1 MTKEEI
7 EKRLGCP
14 IEKLPIGVTATI
26 AVNDLG
32 YNGTFDVLSVVVM
45 QGYIRPYIE
54 FRFKY
59 PSGKVGVS
67 QCYIEDYG
75 LTWAASIY
83 DWEHAKRWRNEHE

>member
-7 EKRLGCP
+7 GKRLGCP
-14 IEKLPIGVTATI
+14 IEKLPIGATAKI
-26 AVNDLG
+26 AANSHCHK
-32 YNGTFDVLSVVVM
+32 GTFDVLRVVVM
-45 QGYIRPYIE
+45 EEYTRPYIE

-67 QCYIEDYG
+67 QCFIEDYG

-83 DWEHAKRWRNEHE
+83 DWEFAKKYREERK